1 MKKYVIILLIVLI
14 ALGIFLAIKTDR
26 VKYGGTDTSDTSAT
40 EPVGASGQFAKL
52 ANNALVVLEQRLT
65 DEVSVNAINMEKSG
79 FVIIYRDAGGK
90 PGAIIGVSK
99 WFPAGQYADESIG
112 LTESMMDGVNYY
124 AGLFADDG
132 NGIFDPEED
141 RPVENFAGVIMA
153 TFSAS
158 KNAPDPKGVQIY
170 Y

>member
-1 MKKYVIILLIVLI
+1 MKKFIIILLVVIVGL
-14 ALGIFLAIKTDR
+14 AIFLALKTD
-26 VKYGGTDTSDTSAT
+26 KLKHDSDIVPAEETG
-40 EPVGASGQFAKL
+40 GASGNFAKL
-52 ANNALVVLEQRLT
+52 SENAIVVLEQRLT
-65 DEVSVNAINMEKSG
+65 DEVSVNAINMEKPG
-79 FVIIYRDAGGK
+79 FVIIYRDADGK

-112 LTESMMDGVNYY
+112 LTESMIDGVNYY

-141 RPVENFAGVIMA
+141 RPVENFAGEIMA

-158 KNAPDPKGVQIY
+158 KDAPDPKGVQIY